1 MVSRITKLHDAI
13 NSARVQLNESVAQ
26 HSSHEQK
33 VGESKQIS
41 ASRMSRL
48 IGKNKHIDQR
58 KPLLLRV
65 GTENRPTF
73 DLIADSILG
82 EESHEYQPKLDVRD
96 KLSGPSISV
105 AERIKS
111 LRERTLNKISSD
123 TSANDNAFFGF
134 EGDGTPIWSSVLDD
148 DRRITARTH
157 HAVQTEQEIHHHSNH
172 IPISIEWPKQL
183 QFSSHNNF
191 RTWFTVTENK
201 RASQLAEQV
210 IDYTQS
216 KLNPLLIVGEY
227 GTGKSHLLNAIGQ
240 AAMASNQQSTYFVR
254 GDELPI
260 ALSENHSWSDI
271 FSQATMLIIDDIDQ
285 SLQNDEVANT
295 WGNIIDL
302 ALNMNTHVIV
312 SSTTMPQAWPAT
324 KLWDLLRTGVK
335 TILSPVGI
343 GSLMLYSRSL
353 ALQKSIM
360 LSDEQLALV
369 VTHGSSG
376 WRTTRNAID
385 KLEAAVKNGYPL
397 NEVSDVHNILND
409 IELESQKI
417 TTQGSK
423 VDIES
428 IANQVISSATDV
440 VYSDIEFGG
449 IELNTELP
457 SLSEEYEPPE
467 FEQLLQDNSG
477 IDYISHQLNTSL
489 ESLTPEAP
497 SVIDIDDRD
506 KHLVAKMNR
515 IIERDHSI
523 AADIL
528 TDLDISIDKK
538 MHHSESQ
545 IQSEAN
551 ILSSLESK
559 LLNLASR
566 TSDASIE
573 GLIDIADELRV
584 LEHELL
590 SVGSGQGIISK
601 TTAQELPLDLDLD
614 IPEEEWSV
622 HASEVSTRDLADDES
637 FMIPIE
643 GLLQPHPEGAVR
655 TAKLTPVGDIL
666 SGEEE

>member
-1 MVSRITKLHDAI
+1 
-13 NSARVQLNESVAQ
+13 
-26 HSSHEQK
+26 
-33 VGESKQIS
+33 
-41 ASRMSRL
+41 
-48 IGKNKHIDQR
+48 
-58 KPLLLRV
+58 
-65 GTENRPTF
+65 
-73 DLIADSILG
+73 
-82 EESHEYQPKLDVRD
+82 
-96 KLSGPSISV
+96 
-105 AERIKS
+105 
-111 LRERTLNKISSD
+111 D
-123 TSANDNAFFGF
+123 TSS
-134 EGDGTPIWSSVLDD
+134 P
-148 DRRITARTH
+148 
-157 HAVQTEQEIHHHSNH
+157 
-172 IPISIEWPKQL
+172 
-183 QFSSHNNF
+183 
-191 RTWFTVTENK
+191 
-201 RASQLAEQV
+201 
-210 IDYTQS
+210 S
-216 KLNPLLIVGEY
+216 KNPQK
-227 GTGKSHLLNAIGQ
+227 T
-240 AAMASNQQSTYFVR
+240 T
-254 GDELPI
+254 LP
-260 ALSENHSWSDI
+260 
-271 FSQATMLIIDDIDQ
+271 F
-285 SLQNDEVANT
+285 
-295 WGNIIDL
+295 
-302 ALNMNTHVIV
+302 
-312 SSTTMPQAWPAT
+312 
-324 KLWDLLRTGVK
+324 
-335 TILSPVGI
+335 
-343 GSLMLYSRSL
+343 
-353 ALQKSIM
+353 
-360 LSDEQLALV
+360 
-369 VTHGSSG
+369 
-376 WRTTRNAID
+376 
-385 KLEAAVKNGYPL
+385 AAVLAKAAAN
-397 NEVSDVHNILND
+397 
-409 IELESQKI
+409 QKI

-551 ILSSLESK
+551 ILSILEYK

-601 TTAQELPLDLDLD
+601 TTAKELPLDLDLD